1 MGAAAG
7 GGRDDGDRP
16 FSDHAQPNH
25 RGRSRAHLFRVG
37 PGRLRTAAVGRRGAD
52 LRGHLRHP
60 RRGAGPV
67 DQVELSV
74 RRIPRLD
81 ARSLFG
87 RRGLSRPGRVL
98 RLHRGSAAAV
108 ARAGDARRARG
119 LVPGQLR
126 AGEGAEPR
134 LHLQD
139 GLVPATGTGGRH
151 GDRTHRRRLR
161 ALRGGLPAGGR
172 DELHR
177 AAADPRGVA
186 AGACAATR
194 ARARAEGRDGCEPP
208 SRVADAVSDD
218 LFQGIAGHAQAL
230 GQLRSQVTTGRL
242 AHAYLF
248 VGESGLGKSTA
259 ARALAAA
266 LLPEAKLGRHPD
278 YWEDDRLKPLS
289 INEIRLLPDK
299 PPEFHELSLQ
309 AFLNLKPAVGTRRVA
324 LLVNVGRIRDQ
335 DQGVLLKTLEEPH
348 PHRVIVLTTPSLN
361 PFVVLP
367 TVVSRCQRVFFH
379 PVPAPEIEK
388 LLVGHGIEARRAGL
402 VAELASGRPGW
413 AMRRA
418 RDETVIGLH
427 QEWTRRLEEIFGA
440 PADVPLHVAAQLD
453 SEQMGWRR
461 SEGDE
466 EDPAL
471 FAIASWQIE
480 LRRRMLAARGKE
492 QGRWARL
499 LELSYDTLG
508 YLEQNVSPRLALE
521 TFLLECRKAS

>member
-1 MGAAAG
+1 
-7 GGRDDGDRP
+7 
-16 FSDHAQPNH
+16 
-25 RGRSRAHLFRVG
+25 
-37 PGRLRTAAVGRRGAD
+37 
-52 LRGHLRHP
+52 
-60 RRGAGPV
+60 
-67 DQVELSV
+67 
-74 RRIPRLD
+74 
-81 ARSLFG
+81 
-87 RRGLSRPGRVL
+87 
-98 RLHRGSAAAV
+98 
-108 ARAGDARRARG
+108 
-119 LVPGQLR
+119 
-126 AGEGAEPR
+126 
-134 LHLQD
+134 
-139 GLVPATGTGGRH
+139 
-151 GDRTHRRRLR
+151 
-161 ALRGGLPAGGR
+161 
-172 DELHR
+172 
-177 AAADPRGVA
+177 
-186 AGACAATR
+186 
-194 ARARAEGRDGCEPP
+194 
-208 SRVADAVSDD
+208 VSDD